1 MTSSPQFSRI
11 ESETVSDTSVLN
23 DPDFKTPGASRGL
36 FDVFRHR
43 YLLSLL
49 VRKGVA
55 TRYHG
60 SVLGWVWSYVRPGA
74 QFLMYYLVIGVIM
87 GGHKNTPYFP
97 VYLFAG
103 IVAVNLFS
111 EALRNTTGAVVDNRS
126 LIKKIYLPR
135 ELFPAAALGVALIH
149 FLPQAALLLVVALIC
164 GLTISWLQIVFFL
177 VGVIIILMF
186 ALGLGLFFGAVNVA
200 YRDAKNFVDLILMFA
215 TWASPVLYSW
225 TMVHE
230 RAPEWLFRI
239 YMSNPMTGAVEL
251 FHSTFWLPLAPKA
264 EQLPTLSTYV
274 GIGFALALITLLIGQ
289 LVFRK
294 LEGSFAQNL

>member
-1 MTSSPQFSRI
+1 M
-11 ESETVSDTSVLN
+11 SDTSVLS
-23 DPDFKTPGASRGL
+23 DPDYRVPGASRGL

-49 VRKGVA
+49 LKKGVA

-87 GGHKNTPYFP
+87 KANHNMEFFP

-111 EALRNTTGAVVDNRS
+111 ETLRNTTNAVVDNRS

-135 ELFPAAALGVALIH
+135 ELFPVAATGVALIH
-149 FLPQAALLLVVALIC
+149 FLPQAALLFIVALFC
-164 GLTISWLQIVFFL
+164 GWTFGVLQILAFL
-177 VGVIIILMF
+177 AGMVIIMLF
-186 ALGLGLFFGAVNVA
+186 ALGLGLFFGAINVS
-200 YRDAKNFVDLILMFA
+200 YRDARNFVDLILMFS
-215 TWASPVLYSW
+215 TWASPVLYVWS
-225 TMVHE
+225 MVHDK
-230 RAPEWLFRI
+230 APLWLYNI
-239 YMSNPMTGAVEL
+239 YMSNPITGAVEL
-251 FHSTFWLPLAPKA
+251 FHDAFWLPLEPNQARPDN
-264 EQLPTLSTYV
+264 LLTFVL
-274 GIGFALALITLLIGQ
+274 IGFAISLATLVIGQ

>member
-1 MTSSPQFSRI
+1 M
-11 ESETVSDTSVLN
+11 SDTSVLN
-23 DPDFKTPGASRGL
+23 DPDYRVPGAGRGL

-49 VRKGVA
+49 LKKGVA

-74 QFLMYYLVIGVIM
+74 QFLMYYLVVGVIM
-87 GGHKNTPYFP
+87 NGHKDIPYFP

-111 EALRNTTGAVVDNRS
+111 ETLRNTTNAVVDNRS

-135 ELFPAAALGVALIH
+135 ELFPVAATGVALIH
-149 FLPQAALLLVVALIC
+149 FLPQAALLFVVSLIC
-164 GLTISWLQIVFFL
+164 GWTFGWLQILAFL
-177 VGVIIILMF
+177 AGMAIILLF
-186 ALGLGLFFGAVNVA
+186 ALGLGLFFGAINVN
-200 YRDAKNFVDLILMFA
+200 YRDARNFVDLILMFA
-215 TWASPVLYSW
+215 TWASPVLYAWS
-225 TMVHE
+225 MVQK
-230 RAPEWLFRI
+230 RAPEWI
-239 YMSNPMTGAVEL
+239 YNVYMSNPITGAVEL
-251 FHSTFWLPLAPKA
+251 FHNAFWLPLSPQTARPDNLLA
-264 EQLPTLSTYV
+264 FVL
-274 GIGFALALITLLIGQ
+274 IGFAISLATLLVGQ

>member
-1 MTSSPQFSRI
+1 M
-11 ESETVSDTSVLN
+11 SDTSVLS
-23 DPDFKTPGASRGL
+23 DPDYRVPGASRGL

-49 VRKGVA
+49 LKKGVA

-87 GGHKNTPYFP
+87 RANHNMEFFP

-111 EALRNTTGAVVDNRS
+111 ETLRNTTNAVVDNRS

-135 ELFPAAALGVALIH
+135 ELFPVAATGVALIH
-149 FLPQAALLLVVALIC
+149 FLPQAALLFVVALFC
-164 GLTISWLQIVFFL
+164 GWTFGWLQLLAFL
-177 VGVIIILMF
+177 AGMVIIMLF
-186 ALGLGLFFGAVNVA
+186 ALGLGLFFGAINVS
-200 YRDAKNFVDLILMFA
+200 YRDARNFVDLILMFS
-215 TWASPVLYSW
+215 TWASPVLYVWS
-225 TMVHE
+225 MVHKM
-230 RAPEWLFRI
+230 APEWLYNI
-239 YMSNPMTGAVEL
+239 YMSNPITGAVEL
-251 FHSTFWLPLAPKA
+251 FHDAFWLPLEPSQARPDN
-264 EQLPTLSTYV
+264 LLTFVL
-274 GIGFALALITLLIGQ
+274 IGFAISLATLVIGQ

>member
-1 MTSSPQFSRI
+1 MR
-11 ESETVSDTSVLN
+11 DTSVLN
-23 DPDFKTPGASRGL
+23 DPDYSTPGASRGL
-36 FDVFRHR
+36 FDVFRYWH
-43 YLLSLL
+43 LLSLL
-49 VRKGVA
+49 VKKGVA

-60 SVLGWVWSYVRPGA
+60 SVLGWIWSYVRPAA

-87 GGHKNTPYFP
+87 GGHKDTPLYP

-111 EALRNTTGAVVDNRS
+111 EALRNTTGSVVDNRS

-135 ELFPAAALGVALIH
+135 ELFPVSAIGVALIH
-149 FLPQAALLLVVALIC
+149 FLPQAVLLLIVALLC
-164 GLTISWLQIVFFL
+164 GLTISWLQILFFVL
-177 VGVIIILMF
+177 GVVMILMF

-200 YRDAKNFVDLILMFA
+200 YRDARNFVDLILMFA

-225 TMVHE
+225 SMVHE
-230 RAPEWLFRI
+230 RAPEWLFHI

-251 FHSTFWLPLAPKA
+251 FHEAFWNPLVPKA
-264 EQLPTLSTYV
+264 GHLPTLDVYV
-274 GIGFALALITLLIGQ
+274 SIGFAISLVTLIIGQ